1 MAGTKNTAAK
11 PEKVEV
17 TLVKHHTH
25 AGERKAPEDKIKVVP
40 RQVSWL
46 QKRGIIDKP
55 TA

>member
-1 MAGTKNTAAK
+1 MATKNTAAK

-17 TLVKHHTH
+17 ELIKHHTH
-25 AGERKAPEDKIKVVP
+25 AGEKKEPGAKIKVAP

-55 TA
+55 AA